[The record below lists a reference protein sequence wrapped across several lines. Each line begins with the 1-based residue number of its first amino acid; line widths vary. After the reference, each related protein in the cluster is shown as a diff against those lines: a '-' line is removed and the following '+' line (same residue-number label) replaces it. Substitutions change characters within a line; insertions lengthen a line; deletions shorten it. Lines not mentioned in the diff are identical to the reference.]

1 MTLRVTSRSLSLI
14 VCALALSAC
23 GNAFQA
29 STPPGFVE
37 LQDQQAYAYRAT
49 NADGLVVAVRELE
62 HEPQGELSFWTKAIE
77 KQLRE
82 RSGYALL
89 GTRDVKAKTGE
100 AGKQLRFGHDQ
111 GKTPYL
117 YTVTVFVTED
127 NLFVIEAGGT
137 KTLME
142 KHAAQ
147 LDWTI
152 ANFRI
157 D

>member
-1 MTLRVTSRSLSLI
+1 MTFRVASRFLST
-14 VCALALSAC
+14 VAYALALSAC

-37 LQDQQAYAYRAT
+37 LADQEEYAYRAT
-49 NADGLVVAVRELE
+49 NADGLVVAVREIE
-62 HEPQGELSFWTKAIE
+62 HDPKGELSFWTKAIE

-82 RSGYALL
+82 RAGYALI

-100 AGKQLRFGHDQ
+100 SGKQLRFGHDQ

-117 YTVTVFVTED
+117 YTVTVFVTDD

-137 KTLME
+137 KALME